1 MPSRSFSLLL
11 VLVLL
16 AGGSLGCY
24 KGFCPACAE
33 ATPVQRLSYPLQSTF
48 TVGVAIAALAPDPQ
62 GGQPQTYAV
71 VDGALPP
78 GLTLDPAT
86 GLITGTA
93 TTPGLYRATI
103 QAGNLGGAV
112 TEELVFTEL
121 SAPSAVS
128 LMASPPNPLYG
139 ETSVTVTPAFTGAA
153 SAVVGTVPGGN
164 DLSANAVSGTP
175 IPVQASGFTTATTYW
190 LRAANAAGAFVD
202 ASLSLAPQPVT
213 LSPISPAG
221 PTLTVNSVTP
231 FSASPVT
238 GGVLDTVTWR
248 ASAGSIDPRT
258 GVWTAP
264 PAATKATLT
273 ATSNDNGAVT
283 ATTLVTVVAAPTASL
298 VASALQPLYGQT
310 SVTVT
315 PAFSGATA
323 VIVGTRPGGDDLA
336 INPFPGAPIPVQA
349 SGFTTAT
356 TCWLRAANAAGD
368 FVEASLTI
376 APQTVRLTPV
386 SPADATRTVE
396 TVTAFS
402 ADVSGGAL
410 GTVTWRASAGTIDPG
425 TGAWTA
431 PDAPTTATITA
442 FSDDN
447 GAVTASTSV
456 TVVAAATASL
466 AASSE
471 NPLYEQT
478 SVTVTPTFTG
488 AASAVLG
495 TRQGGSELSAH
506 PVSGTPIPIQTAGF
520 TTATT
525 YWLRATNVVGDAVDA
540 SLTVA
545 PAPAITTQPLGMALA
560 TTQTA
565 TFSVEALGQNPLQYQ
580 WLGNL
585 NDPASAPVPIPGATS
600 PFYTTPA
607 MPTAGGG
614 FTAQYSVTVTDP
626 TLGTATASSIAT
638 LTVGS
643 QPVPPTLTGQPAGGP
658 PTYTVTASS
667 DPATTT
673 FQWYRI
679 TPSPFAF
686 DFLAGANTASFLVP
700 PDGNAYLA
708 VASNGQ
714 GQAGSLAVPG
724 GSGLVL
730 TGQPRNAYVSEPG
743 ETANLQVDATTTAP
757 PLQYQWWHGSPGTA
771 AAATAIPGATGAAYT
786 ATDHSPAFYYCVVS
800 DASSTVASDPVA
812 LIVGAPATPGILPAW
827 SRVRTPP
834 APSPASTLSTGAAD
848 ELTNLWWTEPVPT
861 DNLTVTFTM
870 TLQLAASPVL
880 GDGWSLL
887 FGDPARGVTALSQ
900 SPEGAGVASMGAQG
914 LPGLFVLFATSQPD
928 PLPAVPIMAAGR
940 GETWGQPWN
949 LTNFALDQGA
959 MTLDT
964 LPGTTHAF
972 QVSLFNGVLT
982 VLMDGTQ
989 VFSGQVRVPP
999 VAYLGF
1005 GASTTANASIQTLS
1019 GFTATV
1025 SAP

>member
-175 IPVQASGFTTATTYW
+175 IPVQASGFTTATT
-190 LRAANAAGAFVD
+190 
-202 ASLSLAPQPVT
+202 
-213 LSPISPAG
+213 
-221 PTLTVNSVTP
+221 
-231 FSASPVT
+231 
-238 GGVLDTVTWR
+238 
-248 ASAGSIDPRT
+248 
-258 GVWTAP
+258 
-264 PAATKATLT
+264 
-273 ATSNDNGAVT
+273 
-283 ATTLVTVVAAPTASL
+283 
-298 VASALQPLYGQT
+298 
-310 SVTVT
+310 
-315 PAFSGATA
+315 
-323 VIVGTRPGGDDLA
+323 
-336 INPFPGAPIPVQA
+336 
-349 SGFTTAT
+349 
-356 TCWLRAANAAGD
+356 CWLRAANAAGD

-488 AASAVLG
+488 AASAVL
-495 TRQGGSELSAH
+495 A
-506 PVSGTPIPIQTAGF
+506 
-520 TTATT
+520 
-525 YWLRATNVVGDAVDA
+525 
-540 SLTVA
+540 
-545 PAPAITTQPLGMALA
+545 
-560 TTQTA
+560 
-565 TFSVEALGQNPLQYQ
+565 
-580 WLGNL
+580 
-585 NDPASAPVPIPGATS
+585 
-600 PFYTTPA
+600 
-607 MPTAGGG
+607 
-614 FTAQYSVTVTDP
+614 
-626 TLGTATASSIAT
+626 
-638 LTVGS
+638 
-643 QPVPPTLTGQPAGGP
+643 
-658 PTYTVTASS
+658 
-667 DPATTT
+667 
-673 FQWYRI
+673 
-679 TPSPFAF
+679 
-686 DFLAGANTASFLVP
+686 
-700 PDGNAYLA
+700 
-708 VASNGQ
+708 
-714 GQAGSLAVPG
+714 
-724 GSGLVL
+724 
-730 TGQPRNAYVSEPG
+730 
-743 ETANLQVDATTTAP
+743 
-757 PLQYQWWHGSPGTA
+757 
-771 AAATAIPGATGAAYT
+771 
-786 ATDHSPAFYYCVVS
+786 
-800 DASSTVASDPVA
+800 
-812 LIVGAPATPGILPAW
+812 
-827 SRVRTPP
+827 
-834 APSPASTLSTGAAD
+834 
-848 ELTNLWWTEPVPT
+848 
-861 DNLTVTFTM
+861 
-870 TLQLAASPVL
+870 
-880 GDGWSLL
+880 
-887 FGDPARGVTALSQ
+887 
-900 SPEGAGVASMGAQG
+900 
-914 LPGLFVLFATSQPD
+914 
-928 PLPAVPIMAAGR
+928 
-940 GETWGQPWN
+940 
-949 LTNFALDQGA
+949 
-959 MTLDT
+959 
-964 LPGTTHAF
+964 
-972 QVSLFNGVLT
+972 
-982 VLMDGTQ
+982 
-989 VFSGQVRVPP
+989 
-999 VAYLGF
+999 
-1005 GASTTANASIQTLS
+1005 
-1019 GFTATV
+1019 
-1025 SAP
+1025 